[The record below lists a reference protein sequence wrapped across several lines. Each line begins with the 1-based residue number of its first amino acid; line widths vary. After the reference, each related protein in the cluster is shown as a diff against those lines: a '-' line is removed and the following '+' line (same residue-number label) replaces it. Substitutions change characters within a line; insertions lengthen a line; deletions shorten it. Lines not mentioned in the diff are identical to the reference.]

1 MDFNT
6 NLNTNFSL
14 GYTGIVNS
22 ILPINNNQTNGK
34 NNIVIGNAQYHIQ
47 GENNIIIGN
56 NNNIVGNNN
65 LIIGH
70 NISHKGDNFH
80 YIQHLVIYKC
90 RKYLLRVFPLDLVE
104 IILKL

>member
-1 MDFNT
+1 MNS
-6 NLNTNFSL
+6 NTNFSL
-14 GYTGIVNS
+14 GYTGIVDTIAIGDNS
-22 ILPINNNQTNGK
+22 GAI
-34 NNIVIGNAQYHIQ
+34 NNIVIGNAQNLIQ
-47 GENNIIIGN
+47 GNNNIIIGN

-80 YIQHLVIYKC
+80 YIQHLVICKC